1 MSPTDPLDHAWWLAS
16 RASGIVALAAM
27 SFSVVLGLS
36 LGGKL
41 VQHAPKDREGRKLT
55 TPLIVTRTHEQAS
68 LVALVAIAVHALT
81 LLGDAYL
88 HPTLSQL
95 AVPFTI
101 EYRPL
106 ATGMGIIGG
115 YVAAILGLSYYARK
129 RIGNDRWRRLHRY
142 TLVGFALSV
151 GHTLT
156 AGTDA
161 GADWLFWPVMA
172 VTGLVAVLFIA
183 RLTSAVVRPQ
193 PARKQAHAKPRP
205 QPQSQPQPQPQ
216 SHSQPQPP
224 RVPQPAEAPA
234 PAVALRP
241 AQTPGPQ
248 PTPGPQLTPEPAT
261 AQTG

>member
-27 SFSVVLGLS
+27 SFSVVLGLM

-41 VQHAPKDREGRKLT
+41 VKHAPSDRQGRKLT
-55 TPLIVTRTHEQAS
+55 TPLIVNRAHEQAS

-81 LLGDAYL
+81 LMGDAYL
-88 HPTLSQL
+88 HPTLTQL

-115 YVAAILGLSYYARK
+115 YIAAILGLSYYLRK

-142 TLVGFALSV
+142 TLVAFVLSV

-161 GADWLFWPVMA
+161 ASDWLFWPVVA
-172 VTGLVAVLFIA
+172 VTGLVALLLVARIA
-183 RLTSAVVRPQ
+183 STTARTSQRTASIKVPNGSPPTSASRNSPQ
-193 PARKQAHAKPRP
+193 TILESSKA
-205 QPQSQPQPQPQ
+205 
-216 SHSQPQPP
+216 
-224 RVPQPAEAPA
+224 
-234 PAVALRP
+234 
-241 AQTPGPQ
+241 
-248 PTPGPQLTPEPAT
+248 
-261 AQTG
+261 